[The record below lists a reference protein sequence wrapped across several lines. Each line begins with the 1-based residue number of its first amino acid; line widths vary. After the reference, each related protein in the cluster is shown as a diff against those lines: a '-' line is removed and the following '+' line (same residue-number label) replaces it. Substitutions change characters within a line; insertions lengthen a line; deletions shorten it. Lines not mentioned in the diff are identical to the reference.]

1 LASAPLTDV
10 SCVSAQSQGKG
21 RKIKENQKKRE
32 NKNNKAKAKAKA
44 EERTDA
50 GDVLLEVV
58 DLGAQEAQRL
68 GLGRGLLLQPRD
80 LLLQRSQA
88 PRTICT

>member
-21 RKIKENQKKRE
+21 RKIKENQEKWENNTKPNTKPKK
-32 NKNNKAKAKAKA
+32 
-44 EERTDA
+44 ERTDA

-80 LLLQRSQA
+80 LLLQRSQT
-88 PRTICT
+88 PRTIFT

>member
-1 LASAPLTDV
+1 M
-10 SCVSAQSQGKG
+10 GKQ
-21 RKIKENQKKRE
+21 EQHN
-32 NKNNKAKAKAKA
+32 AKAKA

-80 LLLQRSQA
+80 FLLQRSQA
-88 PRTICT
+88 PRTIFT

>member
-10 SCVSAQSQGKG
+10 SCVSAQSQANKQREG
-21 RKIKENQKKRE
+21 KENKRKSEKWE
-32 NKNNKAKAKAKA
+32 NKNVPKPKK
-44 EERTDA
+44 ERTDA
-50 GDVLLEVV
+50 GYVLLEVV

-80 LLLQRSQA
+80 LLLQRSQT
-88 PRTICT
+88 PRTIFT